1 METWLFLHWTEIA
14 GTLFAIVYLYFSIR
28 EKIWLWPTGFVT
40 SFFYLI
46 VFFQNRLYA
55 DMVLQLYYLF
65 VSVYGWF
72 HWLNKRNPITVGQGQ
87 PRLSTS
93 SLTLYP
99 WMIYGALIALL
110 NLLIYYLLIRLP
122 ALLELPASDL
132 PAWDAFTTAASIV
145 ATWMLARKILE
156 NWLVWIVVDT
166 VSMGMY
172 LYKGLYVT
180 TFLFMVYTIMA
191 VIGYF
196 QWRKHMVDNNYLQF
210 KKVNPV

>member
-55 DMVLQLYYLF
+55 DMALQLYYLF

-72 HWLNKRNPITVGQGQ
+72 HWLGKRQQEAVAGAQTTLNT
-87 PRLSTS
+87 TS
-93 SLTLYP
+93 LGLFQ
-99 WMIYGALIALL
+99 WMTYGALIVLL
-110 NLLIYYLLIRLP
+110 NLVLYYLLVHLP
-122 ALLELPASDL
+122 GLLDLPASDL

-156 NWLVWIVVDT
+156 NWLVWIVVDA

-180 TFLFMVYTIMA
+180 AFLFAIYTGMA
-191 VIGYF
+191 IIGYF
-196 QWRKHMVDNNYLQF
+196 QWRKHMNQVDSMPL
-210 KKVNPV
+210 KEVPSV